1 MACEEVKSQKYQ
13 TRKSPPFHA
22 RDCKNLTKKGK
33 DGDYISK
40 TDAKGVY
47 KWVKVSSVKNKTRKV
62 TKGAKSYLTHDNG
75 SRPFR
80 VEVSGKDVEIYRGHY
95 KNLPDGSK
103 DWNATMEYNE
113 LVKKLTV
120 KEVHV
125 GQSPCNSAI
134 YISDACGAFGKGNS
148 ILAHLSGNKYMFVG
162 DCIYEFSMEDDFEAY
177 YSVIGNNDVP
187 YPVTIG
193 TKYVYMMLDRIF
205 IPKDIFKAKMNSAE
219 WADAYAYY
227 YGFKDLETGEET
239 NCFKKY
245 GTRAKQRKSCE
256 KEAKE
261 RHKKLIK
268 GADKKMKGLKVI
280 RDRGFN

>member
-33 DGDYISK
+33 DGDYVSK
-40 TDAKGVY
+40 ADAKGIY
-47 KWVKVSSVKNKTRKV
+47 KWVKVSAAKTRKV
-62 TKGAKSYLTHDNG
+62 PKGTKSYLTHDNRA
-75 SRPFR
+75 RPFR
-80 VEVSGKDVEIYRGHY
+80 LEVSGKHVEIYRGHY
-95 KNLPDGSK
+95 KNLPDESK
-103 DWNATMEYNE
+103 DWNAPMEYDE

-134 YISDACGAFGKGNS
+134 YISDACGTFGKGNS
-148 ILAHLSGNKYMFVG
+148 ILLHLSGNKYMFVG
-162 DCIYEFSMEDDFEAY
+162 ECIYEFSMDDDFEAY
-177 YSVIGNNDVP
+177 YSVVGNNDVP

-193 TKYVYMMLDRIF
+193 SKYVYMMLDRIF
-205 IPKDIFKAKMNSAE
+205 IPKDLFKAKMNSAE

-227 YGFKDLETGEET
+227 YGFKDFETGE
-239 NCFKKY
+239 NCYKKY
-245 GTRAKQRKSCE
+245 GTRAKQGKICE

-261 RHKKLIK
+261 RHSNLIK

-280 RDRGFN
+280 RKRGFN

>member
-22 RDCKNLTKKGK
+22 RECKNLTKKGK

-40 TDAKGVY
+40 ADAKGIY
-47 KWVKVSSVKNKTRKV
+47 KWVKVSANKTRKV
-62 TKGAKSYLTHDNG
+62 PKGAKSYLTHDNG

-80 VEVSGKDVEIYRGHY
+80 VEVSGKDVEIYRGY
-95 KNLPDGSK
+95 QLPDGI
-103 DWNATMEYNE
+103 MEYDE

-134 YISDACGAFGKGNS
+134 YISDACGTFGKGNS
-148 ILAHLSGNKYMFVG
+148 ILAHLGGNKYMFVG
-162 DCIYEFSMEDDFEAY
+162 DCIYEFSMDDDFEAY

-193 TKYVYMMLDRIF
+193 SKYVYMMLDRIF
-205 IPKDIFKAKMNSAE
+205 IPKDLFKAKMNSAE

-227 YGFKDLETGEET
+227 YGFKDFETGEEI

-245 GTRAKQRKSCE
+245 GTRAKQRKACE

-261 RHKKLIK
+261 RHKELIK

-280 RDRGFN
+280 RERGV